1 MQTLKPW
8 FISFYIVLML
18 IIVGRS
24 ASGLFTGGQS
34 LQWTGALLTTLPL
47 LLLITRAMVLRD
59 LPRTSKSLPWALT
72 LAAIGLVLAALPVS
86 GSITQAALWAG
97 VGFAG
102 LLIYVFWYSILDRGP
117 NPVLESGQQ
126 LPDFSLTRS
135 DGSLLR
141 SSSLAGAPALLLFH
155 RGNWCP
161 FCMAQ
166 VRELVAGYR
175 ELERLGVK
183 ILVVSPQTAEHNR
196 QLARRFD
203 APVDFLTDPGNQAAN
218 ALGIAASSGIPAG
231 MQLLGYDS
239 ATVLPTVIITNADGT
254 IIFTDQTDNYRVRPE
269 PETFLRALAAQAP
282 IKGCSTND

>member
-8 FISFYIVLML
+8 FITLYIVLMV
-18 IIVGRS
+18 IIVNRS
-24 ASGLFTGGQS
+24 VTGLFSGAAL
-34 LQWTGALLTTLPL
+34 LQWTGTLLTALPL
-47 LLLITRAMVLRD
+47 LLLITRAMMLRD

-72 LAAIGLVLAALPVS
+72 LATLGLLLASLPVS

-102 LLIYVFWYSILDRGP
+102 LLIYLFWYSNLDRNP
-117 NPVLESGQQ
+117 NPVLASGQQ
-126 LPDFSLTRS
+126 LPDFSLTRL
-135 DGSLLR
+135 DGSLLK

-161 FCMAQ
+161 FCVAQ
-166 VRELVAGYR
+166 VKELVAGYR
-175 ELERLGVK
+175 ELEKLGVK
-183 ILVVSPQTAEHNR
+183 ILVVSPQPVEHNR

-203 APVDFLTDPGNQAAN
+203 APVDFLTDPGNQAAK
-218 ALGIAASSGIPAG
+218 ALGIAAPSGIPAG

-254 IIFTDQTDNYRVRPE
+254 IVFTDQTDNYRVRPE
-269 PETFLRALAAQAP
+269 PGTFLKALAAQAP
-282 IKGCSTND
+282 IKGCSTDD